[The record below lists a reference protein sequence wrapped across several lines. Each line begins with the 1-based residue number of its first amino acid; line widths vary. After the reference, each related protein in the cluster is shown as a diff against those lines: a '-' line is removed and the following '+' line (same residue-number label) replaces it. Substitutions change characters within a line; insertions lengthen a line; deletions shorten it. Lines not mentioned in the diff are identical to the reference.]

1 MATLSNSFVSGATSS
16 ARFAGCLCTTRS
28 RHLLWFGSVL
38 MHKLGMVSGVTTET
52 SCSNSVRLNES
63 SAVGVMLRKAIPGL
77 MCEEEEEEDVVPI
90 ENEEFESSF
99 HVNGLV
105 PWRDS
110 GFDDFGLGL
119 GGVNEGPAASES
131 VVANQQGVQFLE
143 EMDAEVLSKRVL
155 VLSRR
160 NKVRSALELL
170 RSMEL
175 AGLHPNAHA
184 CNSLLLSLL
193 RNGLNDDAMRVFRFM
208 KDKTITTQHTY
219 SLMLKAV
226 AHAQGCDS
234 SLRMFME
241 LEEEG
246 NRSKDFDAVVYN
258 TIISICGRMNYWHKC
273 ERLWMSMKENGL
285 TATKVTYS
293 ELISVFVR
301 CGQYELAIDA
311 YEEMVLNGYKPNA
324 DISQAIIKASTKEGK
339 WDLAL
344 NIYQNMLSNALEPNL
359 ITCNVLINSLGKAGK
374 VELAFKVYSITKSF
388 GHTPDAYTM
397 NALVSALYRANRP
410 GDALRLFDNIMREQ
424 ASQLNVHLYN
434 NALMSCSKL
443 GLWDRALQLLWKME
457 SSGLSVSTA
466 SYNLV
471 INACEVARKPEIAL
485 QVYEHMIHKNCTP
498 DMFTHLSLV
507 RSCIWGSLW
516 IEIEEILKASPNA
529 SLYNAVIQGMC
540 LRGKIDSAK
549 KTYMRMRE
557 KGLKPDGKTRALMLQ
572 NLRRVR

>member
-1 MATLSNSFVSGATSS
+1 MATLSNNFVSGATLSTQ
-16 ARFAGCLCTTRS
+16 FAGCLCTIRS
-28 RHLLWFGSVL
+28 RHLLWFGSVM
-38 MHKLGMVSGVTTET
+38 MHKLSLVSDVKAQT
-52 SCSNSVRLNES
+52 SCSNSVRLNEP
-63 SAVGVMLRKAIPGL
+63 SAVRAMLSAAIPGL
-77 MCEEEEEEDVVPI
+77 MGEEEKDEDGVPI
-90 ENEEFESSF
+90 ENEELESSF

-110 GFDDFGLGL
+110 DLDGFGSGL
-119 GGVNEGPAASES
+119 GGVNEGPVTSES
-131 VVANQQGVQFLE
+131 VIVNQQGVQFLE

-160 NKVRSALELL
+160 NKVRSALELF

-184 CNSLLLSLL
+184 CNSLLSSLL
-193 RNGLNDDAMRVFRFM
+193 RNGLNDDAMRVFKFM

-246 NRSKDFDAVVYN
+246 NGNKDFDAVVYN
-258 TIISICGRMNYWHKC
+258 TIISICGRMNYWQKC

-293 ELISVFVR
+293 ILISVFVR

-311 YEEMVLNGYKPNA
+311 YEEMVLNGYKANA
-324 DISQAIIKASTKEGK
+324 NISQAMIKACTKEGR

-344 NIYQNMLSNALEPNL
+344 NIYQDMLSNALEPNL
-359 ITCNVLINSLGKAGK
+359 ITCNALINLLGKAGK
-374 VELAFKVYSITKSF
+374 VELAFKVYNLTKSF

-397 NALVSALYRANRP
+397 NALVSALYRAGRP
-410 GDALRLFDNIMREQ
+410 GDALWLFDNIMREQ
-424 ASQLNVHLYN
+424 PSQLNVHLYD

-457 SSGLSVSTA
+457 TSGLSVSTA
-466 SYNLV
+466 SCNLV
-471 INACEVARKPEIAL
+471 INTCEVARKPEIAL

-498 DMFTHLSLV
+498 NMFTHLSLV

-516 IEIEEILKASPNA
+516 TEIEEILKVSPNA

-549 KTYMRMRE
+549 MMYTRMRD

-572 NLRRVR
+572 NLQKS